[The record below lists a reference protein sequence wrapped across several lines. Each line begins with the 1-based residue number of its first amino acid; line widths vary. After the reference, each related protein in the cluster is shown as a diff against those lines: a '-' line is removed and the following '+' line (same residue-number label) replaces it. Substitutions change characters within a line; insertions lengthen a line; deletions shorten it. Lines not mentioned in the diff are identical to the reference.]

1 MGTIIRILFCF
12 TIVTASLEAFQW
24 LSYSD
29 ALEVQKKTNK
39 PIMLDVMRDTC
50 HYCLKM
56 EKNVFQD
63 PEMARW
69 LEERFIPAQINLDN
83 EKLPL
88 DEQIM
93 LTPTFFFLDEN
104 GKILKKIPGSWNIQD
119 FKDLTKGIK

>member
-1 MGTIIRILFCF
+1 MGTIIKLVLFI
-12 TIVTASLEAFQW
+12 TIATVSLDAFEW
-24 LSYSD
+24 LSYEK
-29 ALEVQKKTNK
+29 ALEVQKKSHK

-69 LEERFIPAQINLDN
+69 VEERFIPAQINLDN

-104 GKILKKIPGSWNIQD
+104 GNILKKIPGSWNIQD